1 MFEKLDESRSSNIAA
16 PGSRIVKK
24 TYLSP
29 SLVEY
34 GSVAKLTQSGMG
46 SGTDG
51 GTMAGFMMMC
61 L

>member
-1 MFEKLDESRSSNIAA
+1 MFEKLDERRSSNISA

-29 SLVEY
+29 SVVEY
-34 GSVAKLTQSGMG
+34 GSVAKLTQNGAG
-46 SGTDG
+46 SGVDN
-51 GTMAGFMMMC
+51 GTTAGMMHMC

>member
-1 MFEKLDESRSSNIAA
+1 MFEKLDESRSANSAA
-16 PGSRIVKK
+16 PGSTMKK

-34 GSVAKLTQSGMG
+34 GSVAKLTQSGNG
-46 SGTDG
+46 SGVDG
-51 GTMAGFMMMC
+51 GPTAGMMMVC